1 MNASLISTNMKDENL
16 NLQDHLDSGKLSEQY
31 DIYAPSVYGKILN
44 MVNHVPIAEN
54 ILEHVFLKSNVLQK
68 NPGSLQSPLL
78 MLINQASGK
87 TQRTIKALEIFKAC
101 CSGTSI
107 GIKSP
112 E

>member
-1 MNASLISTNMKDENL
+1 MSTNMKEN
-16 NLQDHLDSGKLSEQY
+16 NINQQDQMDNVILSEQY
-31 DIYAPSVYGKILN
+31 DRYAPPVYGKILN
-44 MVNHVPIAEN
+44 MVNHVPIADN
-54 ILEHVFLKSNVLQK
+54 ILEHVFLKSNVLQN

-78 MLINQASGK
+78 VLINQATGK

-107 GIKSP
+107 KIKDP